1 MVLAIRSNLQT
12 RRKGSVGIVHRTQR
26 VVYVS
31 DALHRQLRGRE
42 LEFIMAKEEAL
53 MNIHGSFVDRW
64 WLRDMVAESMV
75 LNNSKVTADVAER
88 ALLKRLNTTTLYRG
102 RLSVIHLSL
111 RYLISVRLAAVSIA
125 KAMDDYIYTPF

>member
-1 MVLAIRSNLQT
+1 
-12 RRKGSVGIVHRTQR
+12 
-26 VVYVS
+26 
-31 DALHRQLRGRE
+31 
-42 LEFIMAKEEAL
+42 MAKEEAL